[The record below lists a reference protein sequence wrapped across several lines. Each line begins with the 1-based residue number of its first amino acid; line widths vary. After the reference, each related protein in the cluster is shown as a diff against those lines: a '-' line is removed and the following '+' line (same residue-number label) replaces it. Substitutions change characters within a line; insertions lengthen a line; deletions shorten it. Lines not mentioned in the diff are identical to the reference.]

1 MTFAK
6 GHKTNVG
13 SKRSAE
19 TRKMLSDCKLGVKN
33 PMYGK
38 HQSEESRKKKS
49 IALTGL
55 KRSEEE
61 IKKSADARRGR
72 RTTPET
78 KQKLSVSHKKEN
90 LSAETIEKMAK
101 AKRGHRASNETREL
115 MSATRKGE
123 NNPCWRGGISFYP
136 YCDKFDNT
144 CRERV
149 RDEFGRKCLNCDL
162 QESENLTKTGV
173 KKRLS
178 VHHIY
183 YDKQEGCNGKD
194 MFLAPLCLKC
204 HNKTTTGNREHWMQ
218 DLSEKRS
225 QYLTTH

>member
-1 MTFAK
+1 MTFTK

-13 SKRSAE
+13 
-19 TRKMLSDCKLGVKN
+19 RKHRPDVLLELSQCKMGAKN
-33 PMYGK
+33 PMYGVSP
-38 HQSEESRKKKS
+38 SEESRKKKS
-49 IALTGL
+49 LALKGL

-61 IKKSADARRGR
+61 IKKSADARRGKK
-72 RTTPET
+72 RTEET
-78 KQKLSVSHKKEN
+78 KQKLSETHRKEN
-90 LSAETIEKMAK
+90 LSAETIAKMAE
-101 AKRGHRASNETREL
+101 AKRGHRASEETRQK
-115 MSATRKGE
+115 MSDSRRGE

-136 YCDKFDNT
+136 YCEKFDDE

-149 RDEFGRKCLNCDL
+149 RNEFGRKCLNCGIL
-162 QESENLTKTGV
+162 ESDNVTKTGAH
-173 KKRLS
+173 KRLS

-225 QYLTTH
+225 KYLAAH